1 MKIDLYNQKGEK
13 KGQIEL
19 QKEYFEQPFNEDL
32 IHQAHVMQT
41 ANARKAIA
49 HTKTKAEVRGG
60 GKKPYAQKHTG
71 NARQGSS
78 RNPHFVGGGVAF
90 GPRNDRNFSKNM
102 PRGQRRQ
109 ALLSALSDKA
119 RENQIIALDKYEGVE
134 AKTKIFAEMLS
145 KLPIPRRALFVLP
158 AKNALIEKS
167 SKNLSNV
174 KTILVNYLNITDLI
188 NYKTVIFLEE
198 SLGKM
203 NEIFKT
209 KS

>member
-134 AKTKIFAEMLS
+134 AKTKFFAEMIS

-167 SKNLSNV
+167 SKNIASV

-188 NYKTVIFLEE
+188 NYKTVVFLEE

-209 KS
+209 K